1 MKKKVVFVVI
11 FLCWLSFVFN
21 GNALTLSALSGRSL
35 NNISDQATLDLF
47 NKIKDGSKDSRTNH
61 RAPNDEGNLDSEV
74 PGNQGMNLNAME
86 ETKTPPF
93 YAETYPADL
102 QLFGQEYFV
111 QGNIPRPGGQ
121 LATIPGDYVLG
132 PGDEFRLLFTGK
144 ELKEVDV
151 FVDNEGQVL
160 VPDMGL
166 VPAAGLRFNE
176 FKTMLAS
183 KIKQKL
189 IGLEL
194 DHIATTNLRTIRVF
208 LLGNVRKPGT
218 HTISAL
224 SSVMQLLLDTGGIL
238 PVGSL
243 RTLQIKRVGSP
254 DKKLDL
260 YNVLIGGKNDGDL
273 RLQDG
278 DTVFVPTIGKTIALT
293 GTVKKP
299 AIYELSNEKT
309 IDEALQLAGGML
321 PNSQSIKVE
330 RISKNKNRI
339 VVDLDLR
346 DSASLHAAIKS
357 GDIVHVLPA
366 SNARR
371 DTVTLLG
378 YVERGGVFQ
387 WTKSMK
393 LTDLISG
400 PSELLP
406 QTDLSHVLII
416 RTNPRNRQLEPLS
429 VNLERALM
437 DRSSADNITLEPNDQ
452 IQLFSLGSDRSQ
464 NVQSVVDRLKNQGR
478 FNHADKTVTIKG
490 NVRFPGDYPFVN
502 NMDLRQLITASGDIR
517 DNTDMDYCL
526 IARSDYL
533 GRLQPFSVRLR
544 EVLGME
550 GGTRNIPLNP
560 RDQVFVFRIDEKH
573 KDLSKDKLLP
583 MRDFGADKELFEDKI
598 RRQEEACKKRILLE
612 NQRSNKGQEMDP
624 QSMLAMHKM
633 QLQQCQFGDLDQ
645 DQTQDEYQDEYRD
658 QYQDQY
664 QDPYRDDAG
673 RDQRSYQGQYRN
685 GDLGNDS
692 GRFLNQSLSQNQDQQ
707 RIGNA
712 IPPQGLAQDR
722 DLSRQNLTQPG
733 THGID
738 IALENEEMENA
749 LVGFLLGGS
758 NTDLVE
764 RNTRSAYLNQLVD
777 PVQYENQA
785 RLLQVLKKKKELRQ
799 FVREE
804 LHPTRERRVPP
815 RQVLLK
821 PILLKMQEQATR
833 KSPARIIQIGGA
845 VRYTGKYPLE
855 PGMRISNLL
864 LAGGGLSEPAYSLEA
879 EISHFEVDDDQSMR
893 MRHSTVDLFKVIQGD
908 PAADQILQPYDIVI
922 IKQNPKWAEVNS
934 VIIEGNV
941 RFPGVYP
948 IQPGEKLTQAVERAG
963 GLTELAYPESAVF
976 TRKALKEKE
985 RRENHNLIAR
995 METQL
1000 MQTLYNKQSD
1010 KEAAAPTTVMI
1021 EELVAKLRNTKPMG
1035 RLSIDLPE
1043 ILSNPNG
1050 ASDLMLQDGDRLVI
1064 PQRTDEITV
1073 MGEVYFPTSHQ
1084 FLSDKDAETYIQ
1096 ASGGYTTNAD
1106 DDSVYIVRANGSV
1119 SSKKQKGGFPGFGW
1133 FASVDTMRLGPGDTV
1148 VVPMNVEKIPSL
1160 TLWKDIS
1167 QVLYNLAVTT
1177 TALRSAGAF

>member
-1 MKKKVVFVVI
+1 M
-11 FLCWLSFVFN
+11 
-21 GNALTLSALSGRSL
+21 TLSTLSGRSL
-35 NNISDQATLDLF
+35 SNLSDQTTLDLF
-47 NKIKDGSKDSRTNH
+47 NKIKESSNSSKTGNNKGDSK
-61 RAPNDEGNLDSEV
+61 PGDEGNADSETFKN
-74 PGNQGMNLNAME
+74 PGMGPNTME
-86 ETKTPPF
+86 ETKTPSF

-111 QGNIPRPGGQ
+111 RNNFPKSRGQ

-132 PGDEFRLLFTGK
+132 PGDEFRLLLTGK
-144 ELKEVDV
+144 ELKEVEV
-151 FVDNEGQVL
+151 SVDNEGQIF

-176 FKTMLAS
+176 FKTMLS
-183 KIKQKL
+183 SRIKQKL

-208 LLGNVRKPGT
+208 LLGNVRNPGT

-243 RTLQIKRVGSP
+243 RTLQIKRGGAP
-254 DKKLDL
+254 DKNLDL

-299 AIYELSNEKT
+299 AIYELSSEKSV
-309 IDEALQLAGGML
+309 DEALQLAGGML
-321 PNSQSIKVE
+321 PNSQSIKIE
-330 RISKNKNRI
+330 RISKNKNRV
-339 VVDLDLR
+339 VVDLDLN
-346 DSASLHAAIKS
+346 DSASLRAAIKS

-371 DTVTLLG
+371 DTVTLMG

-387 WTKSMK
+387 WTRSMK

-400 PSELLP
+400 PAELLP

-416 RTNPRNRQLEPLS
+416 RTNPKNRQLEPLS
-429 VNLERALM
+429 IDLGRALM
-437 DRSSADNITLEPNDQ
+437 DRSSRDNITLEPNDQ
-452 IQLFSLGSDRSQ
+452 IQLFSLGSDHSQ

-478 FNHADKTVTIKG
+478 FNNVDKTVTIKG

-502 NMDLRQLITASGDIR
+502 DMDLRQLITASGDIR

-526 IARSDYL
+526 IARSDMI

-544 EVLGME
+544 EVFGME
-550 GGTRNIPLNP
+550 GEMRNVPLSP

-573 KDLSKDKLLP
+573 KDLSKAKLLP
-583 MRDFGADKELFEDKI
+583 MRDLGGVKEPSDADK
-598 RRQEEACKKRILLE
+598 RRQEEACKQRILLN
-612 NQRSNKGQEMDP
+612 NQKNGQSLDMDP
-624 QSMLAMHKM
+624 QAMLAMHKM
-633 QLQQCQFGDLDQ
+633 QQQQCQFEDSDQ
-645 DQTQDEYQDEYRD
+645 DHPQDEEWSD
-658 QYQDQY
+658 
-664 QDPYRDDAG
+664 DPYRNPGEDQSQERYRDGDPG
-673 RDQRSYQGQYRN
+673 RYPE
-685 GDLGNDS
+685 
-692 GRFLNQSLSQNQDQQ
+692 RFLSQNQTQNQNQNQQ
-707 RIGNA
+707 RIGDSM
-712 IPPQGLAQDR
+712 PFQGSVQDR
-722 DLSRQNLTQPG
+722 DSTRQNPTQPSSSG
-733 THGID
+733 TD

-758 NTDLVE
+758 NENLVE
-764 RNTRSAYLNQLVD
+764 RNTSSAYLNQLVD
-777 PVQYENQA
+777 PVQYDNQT
-785 RLLQVLKKKKELRQ
+785 RLLQLLKKKKELRQ

-804 LHPTRERRVPP
+804 LRPTRERRVPP

-855 PGMRISNLL
+855 PGMRVSNLL

-879 EISHFEVDDDQSMR
+879 EISHFEVDDNQSMR

-934 VIIEGNV
+934 VTIEGNV
-941 RFPGVYP
+941 RFPGIYP
-948 IQPGEKLTQAVERAG
+948 IQPGEKLTQVVKRAG

-1010 KEAAAPTTVMI
+1010 KEAAAPTTIMI

-1043 ILSNPNG
+1043 ILSNPSG
-1050 ASDLMLQDGDRLVI
+1050 ASDLMLQDGDQLII
-1064 PQRTDEITV
+1064 PQRTDEVTV

-1084 FLSDKDAETYIQ
+1084 FLSNKDVETYIR

-1119 SSKKQKGGFPGFGW
+1119 SSKKQKDGFPGYGW
-1133 FASVDTMRLGPGDTV
+1133 FAEVDAMKLGPGDTV
-1148 VVPMNVEKIPSL
+1148 VVPMNVERLPYL